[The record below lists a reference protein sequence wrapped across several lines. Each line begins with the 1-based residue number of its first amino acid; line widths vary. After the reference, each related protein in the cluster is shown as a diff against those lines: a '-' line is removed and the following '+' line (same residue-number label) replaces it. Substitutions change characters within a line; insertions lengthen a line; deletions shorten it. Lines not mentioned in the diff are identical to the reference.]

1 MKKLTTRDRWKVKKQ
16 IQGIFLVLM
25 KGNHSICSVELA
37 ELIGCKFQLVTCC
50 RLFWSTWKDDFC
62 EEPRREYREIG
73 VQFRCNFLLTAESG
87 WYAWIEFYKLKT
99 DSIRVNLKNTEQTS
113 KIDFDLYLLT
123 RLILLREN
131 HLRALPVVLWTFK
144 VRS

>member
-1 MKKLTTRDRWKVKKQ
+1 MNKLTTADRWKVKKQ

-25 KGNHSICSVELA
+25 KGNHSIFSVELA

-99 DSIRVNLKNTEQTS
+99 DSFRVNLKNTGQTS

>member
-1 MKKLTTRDRWKVKKQ
+1 MLPPVLKQ
-16 IQGIFLVLM
+16 LKRQFLR
-25 KGNHSICSVELA
+25 E
-37 ELIGCKFQLVTCC
+37 TY
-50 RLFWSTWKDDFC
+50 RL
-62 EEPRREYREIG
+62 EYREIG
-73 VQFRCNFLLTAESG
+73 VQLRCNFLLTADSG
-87 WYAWIEFYKLKT
+87 CYAWIEFYKLKT

-131 HLRALPVVLWTFK
+131 HLRALPVVLRTFK

>member
-25 KGNHSICSVELA
+25 KGNHSIFSVELA
-37 ELIGCKFQLVTCC
+37 ELICCKFELVTCC

-131 HLRALPVVLWTFK
+131 HLRALPVVLRTFK

>member
-1 MKKLTTRDRWKVKKQ
+1 MKKLTTANPWKVKKQ

-25 KGNHSICSVELA
+25 KGNHSIFSVELA

-87 WYAWIEFYKLKT
+87 WHAWIEFYKLKT
-99 DSIRVNLKNTEQTS
+99 DSIRVNLKNTGQTS